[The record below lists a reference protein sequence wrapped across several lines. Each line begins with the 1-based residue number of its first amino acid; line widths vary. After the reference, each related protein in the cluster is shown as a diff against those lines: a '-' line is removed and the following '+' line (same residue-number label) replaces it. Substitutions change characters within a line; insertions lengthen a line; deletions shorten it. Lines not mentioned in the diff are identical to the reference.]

1 MEFLLIEN
9 GFATT
14 YERIIHRC
22 HYGFAGKRYRFSAIW
37 VISAENR
44 PYLSASCS
52 KNFR

>member
-22 HYGFAGKRYRFSAIW
+22 HYGFAGKRYGFSAIW
-37 VISAENR
+37 VLFCRKVPVSLAIM
-44 PYLSASCS
+44 L
-52 KNFR
+52 

>member
-22 HYGFAGKRYRFSAIW
+22 HYGFAGKRYGFADIW

>member
-22 HYGFAGKRYRFSAIW
+22 HYGFAGKRYGFSGIW
-37 VISAENR
+37 VIFCRKPPVSFGIK
-44 PYLSASCS
+44 L
-52 KNFR
+52 